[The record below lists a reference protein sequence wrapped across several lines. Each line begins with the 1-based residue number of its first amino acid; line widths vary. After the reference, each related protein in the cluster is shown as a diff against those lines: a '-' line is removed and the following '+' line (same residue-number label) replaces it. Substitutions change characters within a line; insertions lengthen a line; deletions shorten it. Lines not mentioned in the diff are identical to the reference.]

1 MSYAERTIKYNAG
14 FKLNMRQKNKENL
27 VKIRINLLLKGL
39 YNKELDNC
47 RKICLRLNSISGQK
61 IIIYCPF
68 KDDP

>member
-1 MSYAERTIKYNAG
+1 MGEKTIKYNAG
-14 FKLNMRQKNKENL
+14 FKLNMRQNKQGKFSK
-27 VKIRINLLLKGL
+27 KIRINLLLKGL

-61 IIIYCPF
+61 IIIYCPL